1 MEIEDYKKHPDA
13 KFSPNL
19 FWEYDME
26 HFDWQKMAVMVAQR
40 VVERGWPED
49 FFAAINLY
57 GLDGFVAAIKE
68 IPLFERSRH
77 QLHLLEISPAKRGTE
92 MLHKETIAPATLEL
106 LKTLTN
112 DK

>member
-49 FFAAINLY
+49 FFAAI
-57 GLDGFVAAIKE
+57 KE
-68 IPLFERSRH
+68 IPYLSDRDINYICLKFHLQKEELRCYTRKQSRQQH
-77 QLHLLEISPAKRGTE
+77 WNS
-92 MLHKETIAPATLEL
+92 
-106 LKTLTN
+106 
-112 DK
+112 

>member
-40 VVERGWPED
+40 VVERGWPEN

-57 GLDGFVAAIKE
+57 GLDGFVAAIKG
-68 IPLFERSRH
+68 IPYLNYRDINYICLKF
-77 QLHLLEISPAKRGTE
+77 HLQKR
-92 MLHKETIAPATLEL
+92 
-106 LKTLTN
+106 N
-112 DK
+112 